1 VNPSASLS
9 SHRRALR
16 VARVVFLAPLVVVV
30 GMLGTAVRTADESA
44 EQVEFPVAHSYLRG
58 VNDMTFSWFGGYGD
72 QAGNES
78 VASYLF
84 LAQHGVAVVR
94 LPIAW
99 ERIQPTLGGELDR
112 AEVAR
117 LTTEISRA
125 RAAGIDVII
134 DLHNGCSYQQSDG
147 STVAC
152 SRGISSDQFANVW
165 TRLAA
170 RFKDTAG
177 VVAYDLMNEPNDL
190 SGDDT
195 ETRADA
201 VIWERFSQAAVD
213 AVRQTGDRHQLMIEG
228 ISWSNVDTFP
238 DKHPH
243 AWIKDPRH
251 DVVYSAHQYFD
262 WTGLYRVPGQAGP
275 QLRYSY
281 WANKFQSDGTTDGQ
295 AFDVWN
301 LHRLDKF
308 VDWLSRNHVRG
319 AIGEVGWPSYEE
331 MLASGLPAAEAA
343 DEAEHW
349 NTLAGK
355 WFDRADAAMLT
366 VTYFCASGIHWITYA
381 GAPPGLPEPND
392 VFVHAGGNG
401 ELRNVHGDPILSPAQ
416 DFQPDDIDTAN
427 SQYLVLS
434 KHPSL
439 SLTCGSGAP
448 ANSTP
453 NGPTGAGC

>member
-1 VNPSASLS
+1 VNPAASRS
-9 SHRRALR
+9 SVRRGPR
-16 VARVVFLAPLVVVV
+16 VARVVVLAPLVVVV
-30 GMLGTAVRTADESA
+30 LTLCTAIRSADERSYI
-44 EQVEFPVAHSYLRG
+44 PYLPYLRG
-58 VNDMTFSWFGGYGD
+58 VNDTTFSWLGGYGD
-72 QAGNES
+72 QSGNES
-78 VASYLF
+78 VASYVF
-84 LAQHGVAVVR
+84 EAQHSVAVVR
-94 LPIAW
+94 LPINW
-99 ERIQPTLGGELDR
+99 ERIQPTLGGELDQ

-117 LTTEISRA
+117 LMTEISRA

-134 DLHNGCSYQQSDG
+134 DLMEGCTYHQSDG
-147 STVAC
+147 SVVAC

-177 VVAYDLMNEPNDL
+177 VAAYDLMNEPNDL
-190 SGDDT
+190 TGDGT

-201 VIWERFSQAAVD
+201 VIWERFSQSAVD
-213 AVRQTGDRHQLMIEG
+213 AVRQTGDHHQLMIEG
-228 ISWSNVDTFP
+228 ISWSNVDTFA
-238 DKHPH
+238 DLHPR

-262 WTGLYRVPGQAGP
+262 WTGGYAVPGQVVP
-275 QLRYSY
+275 ELRYSY
-281 WANKFQSDGTTDGQ
+281 WAKKFQSDGTTHGQ
-295 AFDVWN
+295 AFDDWN

-308 VDWLSRNHVRG
+308 VDWLSRNHVHG

-349 NTLAGK
+349 NTLGGK

-366 VTYFCASGIHWITYA
+366 VTYFSASGIQRNIYP
-381 GAPPGLPEPND
+381 GSPPGLPEPNA

-401 ELRNVHGDPILSPAQ
+401 ELRNIHGDPILGPAH
-416 DFQPDDIDTAN
+416 DFQPDDINTAN
-427 SQYLVLS
+427 SQYVVLS

-439 SLTCGSGAP
+439 SLTCGSGAA
-448 ANSTP
+448 ANSTL

>member
-1 VNPSASLS
+1 MNPAASLS
-9 SHRRALR
+9 SHRRLVR
-16 VARVVFLAPLVVVV
+16 VARVVVLVPLVVVV
-30 GMLGTAVRTADESA
+30 GMLCTAVRSADERSYI
-44 EQVEFPVAHSYLRG
+44 PYLPYLRG

-78 VASYLF
+78 VASYKF

-94 LPIAW
+94 LPISW

-147 STVAC
+147 SVVAC
-152 SRGISSDQFANVW
+152 SRGIGSDQFANVW

-170 RFKDTAG
+170 TFKDTPG
-177 VVAYDLMNEPNDL
+177 VGAYDLMNEPNDL
-190 SGDDT
+190 SGGTT
-195 ETRADA
+195 ETRAGA

-228 ISWSNVDTFP
+228 ISWSNVDTFA
-238 DKHPH
+238 DLHPR
-243 AWIKDPRH
+243 AWIKDPRQ

-262 WTGLYRVPGQAGP
+262 FTGLYTVPGQAAP

-281 WANKFQSDGTTDGQ
+281 WANKFQTDGTTHGQ
-295 AFDVWN
+295 AFDDWN

-308 VDWLSRNHVRG
+308 VDWLRSNHVRG

-366 VTYFCASGIHWITYA
+366 VTYLSASGLQSITYA
-381 GAPPGLPEPND
+381 GSPPGLPEPND

-401 ELRNVHGDPILSPAQ
+401 ELRNVHGDPILGPAQ
-416 DFQPDDIDTAN
+416 DFQPEDINTAN
-427 SQYLVLS
+427 SQYVVLS

-439 SLTCGSGAP
+439 SWTCGSGRA

>member
-1 VNPSASLS
+1 MGSAAVNPVRTLS
-9 SHRRALR
+9 SRRRGLR
-16 VARVVFLAPLVVVV
+16 VARVVVLAPLVVAV
-30 GMLGTAVRTADESA
+30 GMLGTAVRTADERSYI
-44 EQVEFPVAHSYLRG
+44 PYLRG
-58 VNDMTFSWFGGYGD
+58 VVDITFHWFGGYGD

-78 VASYLF
+78 VASYEF

-94 LPIAW
+94 LPIVW
-99 ERIQPTLGGELDR
+99 ERIQPTLGGELDQ

-125 RAAGIDVII
+125 RAAGIGVII
-134 DLHNGCSYQQSDG
+134 DLHNGCAYQQSDG
-147 STVAC
+147 SVVAC

-170 RFKDTAG
+170 RFKDIAG
-177 VVAYDLMNEPNDL
+177 VVAYDLMNEPNNL
-190 SGDDT
+190 SGDNT

-201 VIWERFSQAAVD
+201 VIWERFSQSAVD

-228 ISWSNVDTFP
+228 ISWSNVDTFA
-238 DKHPH
+238 DLHPR

-262 WTGLYRVPGQAGP
+262 ENGLYRVLGRAGP

-281 WANKFQSDGTTDGQ
+281 WANTFQSNGTTHGQ
-295 AFDVWN
+295 AFDDWN

-331 MLASGLPAAEAA
+331 MLASGLPAAEAS

-349 NTLAGK
+349 NTLADK

-366 VTYFCASGIHWITYA
+366 VTYCLASGIQHITYA
-381 GAPPGLPEPND
+381 GSPPGLPDQNA
-392 VFVHAGGNG
+392 VFVHTGGNG
-401 ELRNVHGDPILSPAQ
+401 ELRNVHGDPILGPAQ

-427 SQYLVLS
+427 SQYVVLS
-434 KHPSL
+434 KHPTTATSANRFSGL
-439 SLTCGSGAP
+439 SS
-448 ANSTP
+448 
-453 NGPTGAGC
+453 

>member
-1 VNPSASLS
+1 
-9 SHRRALR
+9 
-16 VARVVFLAPLVVVV
+16 
-30 GMLGTAVRTADESA
+30 MLGTAVRTADER
-44 EQVEFPVAHSYLRG
+44 FYIPYLPYLRG
-58 VNDMTFSWFGGYGD
+58 VNDITFYWLGGYGD
-72 QAGNES
+72 QAGNQS
-78 VASYLF
+78 LASYVF
-84 LAQHGVAVVR
+84 EAQHGAAVVR
-94 LPIAW
+94 LPISW
-99 ERIQPTLGGELDR
+99 ERIQPTLGGELDQ

-134 DLHNGCSYQQSDG
+134 DLHNGCTHHQSDG
-147 STVAC
+147 SVVAC

-190 SGDDT
+190 SGGNT

-201 VIWERFSQAAVD
+201 VIWERFSQSAVD

-228 ISWSNVDTFP
+228 ISWTNVDTFA
-238 DKHPH
+238 DLHPR

-262 WTGLYRVPGQAGP
+262 RTGRYAVPGQAGP

-281 WANKFQSDGTTDGQ
+281 WANTFQSNGTTDGQ
-295 AFDVWN
+295 AFDDWN

-308 VDWLSRNHVRG
+308 VDWLGRNHVHG

-331 MLASGLPAAEAA
+331 MVASGLPAAEAA

-355 WFDRADAAMLT
+355 WFERADAAMLT
-366 VTYFCASGIHWITYA
+366 VTYFCASGTQRITYA
-381 GAPPGLPEPND
+381 GSPPGLPEANA

-401 ELRNVHGDPILSPAQ
+401 ELRNVHGDPILGPAQ

-427 SQYLVLS
+427 SQYAVLS
-434 KHPSL
+434 NHPSVGHPSL
-439 SLTCGSGAP
+439 S
-448 ANSTP
+448 
-453 NGPTGAGC
+453 

>member
-1 VNPSASLS
+1 
-9 SHRRALR
+9 
-16 VARVVFLAPLVVVV
+16 
-30 GMLGTAVRTADESA
+30 MLCTAVRTADEPA

-58 VNDMTFSWFGGYGD
+58 VNNVTFSWLGGYGD

-78 VASYLF
+78 VASYVF
-84 LAQHGVAVVR
+84 EAQHGVAVVR
-94 LPIAW
+94 LPISW
-99 ERIQPTLGGELDR
+99 ERIQPTLGGELDQ

-134 DLHNGCSYQQSDG
+134 DLHNGCTYHQSDG
-147 STVAC
+147 SVVAC

-190 SGDDT
+190 SGGETD
-195 ETRADA
+195 TRADA
-201 VIWERFSQAAVD
+201 VIWERFSQSAVD

-228 ISWSNVDTFP
+228 INWSNVDAFR
-238 DKHPH
+238 DLHPR

-262 WTGLYRVPGQAGP
+262 IDGRYPFPVHAGP

-281 WANKFQSDGTTDGQ
+281 WANRFQSDGTTHGQ
-295 AFDVWN
+295 AFDDWN
-301 LHRLDKF
+301 LHRLDEF
-308 VDWLSRNHVRG
+308 VHWLNRNHVRG
-319 AIGEVGWPSYEE
+319 AIGEVGWPAYEE

-349 NTLAGK
+349 NTLGGK
-355 WFDRADAAMLT
+355 WFDRADAAKLT
-366 VTYFCASGIHWITYA
+366 VTYFCASGTQRESYA
-381 GAPPGLPEPND
+381 GAPPGLPELNS

-401 ELRNVHGDPILSPAQ
+401 ELRNVHGDPILGPAQ
-416 DFQPDDIDTAN
+416 DIQPDDIDTAN
-427 SQYLVLS
+427 SQYAVLS

-439 SLTCGSGAP
+439 NRAGS
-448 ANSTP
+448 
-453 NGPTGAGC
+453 

>member
-1 VNPSASLS
+1 MDSAAANPAASLS
-9 SHRRALR
+9 SRRRVLR
-16 VARVVFLAPLVVVV
+16 VASVVVLAPLIVAV
-30 GMLGTAVRTADESA
+30 GMLGNAVMTADEPA
-44 EQVEFPVAHSYLRG
+44 EQVEFPVSHSYLRG
-58 VNDMTFSWFGGYGD
+58 VNDVTFHWFGGYGD

-78 VASYLF
+78 VASYEF

-94 LPIAW
+94 LPIMW
-99 ERIQPTLGGELDR
+99 ERIQPTLGGELDQ

-134 DLHNGCSYQQSDG
+134 DLASGCTFHQSDG
-147 STVAC
+147 SVVAC

-177 VVAYDLMNEPNDL
+177 VLAYDLMNEPNDL
-190 SGDDT
+190 TGPNS

-201 VIWERFSQAAVD
+201 GIWERFSQSAVD

-228 ISWSNVDTFP
+228 ISWSNVDTFA
-238 DKHPH
+238 DLHPR

-262 WTGLYRVPGQAGP
+262 WTGRYTVPGQAGF
-275 QLRYSY
+275 QFRYSY
-281 WANKFQSDGTTDGQ
+281 WANTFQNNGSTHGQ
-295 AFDVWN
+295 AFDDWN

-308 VDWLSRNHVRG
+308 VDWLRRNHVRG

-331 MLASGLPAAEAA
+331 MVASGLPAAEAA
-343 DEAEHW
+343 DEAQRW
-349 NTLAGK
+349 NMLAGK

-366 VTYFCASGIHWITYA
+366 VTYFCASGAERESYA
-381 GAPPGLPEPND
+381 GAPPGLPEPNT
-392 VFVHAGGNG
+392 VFAHAGGNG
-401 ELRNVHGDPILSPAQ
+401 ELQSDHGDPILGPAQ
-416 DFQPDDIDTAN
+416 DFQPNDIDTAN
-427 SQYLVLS
+427 SQYIVLS

-439 SLTCGSGAP
+439 S
-448 ANSTP
+448 
-453 NGPTGAGC
+453 

>member
-1 VNPSASLS
+1 
-9 SHRRALR
+9 
-16 VARVVFLAPLVVVV
+16 
-30 GMLGTAVRTADESA
+30 M
-44 EQVEFPVAHSYLRG
+44 
-58 VNDMTFSWFGGYGD
+58 
-72 QAGNES
+72 
-78 VASYLF
+78 
-84 LAQHGVAVVR
+84 
-94 LPIAW
+94 
-99 ERIQPTLGGELDR
+99 
-112 AEVAR
+112 
-117 LTTEISRA
+117 SRA

-134 DLHNGCSYQQSDG
+134 DLMEGCTYHQSDG
-147 STVAC
+147 SVVAC

-177 VVAYDLMNEPNDL
+177 VAAYDLMNEPNDL
-190 SGDDT
+190 SSDGT

-213 AVRQTGDRHQLMIEG
+213 AVRQTGDHHQLMIEG

-238 DKHPH
+238 DKHPR

-262 WTGLYRVPGQAGP
+262 WTGGYGFPRQPVP

-281 WANKFQSDGTTDGQ
+281 WANKFQRDGTTGGQ
-295 AFDVWN
+295 AFDDWN
-301 LHRLDKF
+301 LHRLDTF

-349 NTLAGK
+349 NTLGSK
-355 WFDRADAAMLT
+355 WFDRADAAMLG
-366 VTYFCASGIHWITYA
+366 VTYFSASGIMRMTYA
-381 GAPPGLPEPND
+381 GAPPGLPESNA

-401 ELRNVHGDPILSPAQ
+401 ELRNADGKPILGPAQ
-416 DFQPDDIDTAN
+416 DFEPEDINTAN
-427 SQYLVLS
+427 SQYVVLS

-439 SLTCGSGAP
+439 SLTCGSGAA
-448 ANSTP
+448 ANSTR

>member
-1 VNPSASLS
+1 VNPAASLS
-9 SHRRALR
+9 SHRRVLR
-16 VARVVFLAPLVVVV
+16 VARVVVLAPLVVAV
-30 GMLGTAVRTADESA
+30 GMLCTAVRTADER
-44 EQVEFPVAHSYLRG
+44 SYIPYLPYVRG
-58 VNDMTFSWFGGYGD
+58 VVDLTFLWLGGYGD

-78 VASYLF
+78 MASYVF
-84 LAQHGVAVVR
+84 EAQHGVAVVR
-94 LPIAW
+94 LPISW
-99 ERIQPTLGGELDR
+99 ERIQPALGGELDR

-134 DLHNGCSYQQSDG
+134 DLHNGCTFHQSDG
-147 STVAC
+147 SVVTC

-165 TRLAA
+165 TRLAT

-190 SGDDT
+190 SGGNS

-201 VIWERFSQAAVD
+201 VIWERFSQSAVD

-228 ISWSNVDTFP
+228 INWSNVDTFH
-238 DKHPH
+238 DLHPR

-262 WTGLYRVPGQAGP
+262 IDGQYPAPGQAGP
-275 QLRYSY
+275 ELRYSY
-281 WANKFQSDGTTDGQ
+281 WANRFQSDGTTHGQ
-295 AFDVWN
+295 AFDDWN

-349 NTLAGK
+349 NMLAGK
-355 WFDRADAAMLT
+355 WFDRADAAKLT
-366 VTYFCASGIHWITYA
+366 VTYCLASGIERLIYA
-381 GAPPGLPEPND
+381 GSPLGLPDPNA

-401 ELRNVHGDPILSPAQ
+401 ELRNVRGDPILGPTQ

-427 SQYLVLS
+427 SQYAVLS

-439 SLTCGSGAP
+439 S
-448 ANSTP
+448 
-453 NGPTGAGC
+453 

>member
-1 VNPSASLS
+1 MDSAAVNPAASLS
-9 SHRRALR
+9 SRRRVVR
-16 VARVVFLAPLVVVV
+16 VARVVVLAPLVVAV
-30 GMLGTAVRTADESA
+30 GMLGTAVRTADERA
-44 EQVEFPVAHSYLRG
+44 EQAEFPVAHSYLRG
-58 VNDMTFSWFGGYGD
+58 VNEVTFGWFGGYGD
-72 QAGNES
+72 KAGNES
-78 VASYLF
+78 VASYEF

-94 LPIAW
+94 LPIIW
-99 ERIQPTLGGELDR
+99 ERIQPTLGGELDQ

-134 DLHNGCSYQQSDG
+134 NLGSGCIYHQSDG
-147 STVAC
+147 SVVAC

-170 RFKDTAG
+170 SFKDTAG

-190 SGDDT
+190 SGDNT
-195 ETRADA
+195 ETRAGA
-201 VIWERFSQAAVD
+201 VIWERFSQSAVD

-228 ISWSNVDTFP
+228 IGWSDPERFAEL
-238 DKHPH
+238 HPR

-251 DVVYSAHQYFD
+251 DVVYSAHQYFQL
-262 WTGLYRVPGQAGP
+262 TGRYAVPGQARP

-281 WANKFQSDGTTDGQ
+281 WANTYQSDGITHGQ
-295 AFDVWN
+295 AFDDWN
-301 LHRLDKF
+301 LYRLDKF

-366 VTYFCASGIHWITYA
+366 VTYCPASGAERESYA
-381 GAPPGLPEPND
+381 GAPPGLPELNA

-401 ELRNVHGDPILSPAQ
+401 DFILGPAH
-416 DFQPDDIDTAN
+416 DYQPNDIDTAN
-427 SQYLVLS
+427 SQYVVLS
-434 KHPSL
+434 KHPSR
-439 SLTCGSGAP
+439 S
-448 ANSTP
+448 
-453 NGPTGAGC
+453 